1 MKEFKTIDEQI
12 ELLQKRNLA
21 IDSIEEAKA
30 FLLTQNYYNIING
43 YGNYFPHDG
52 DNYINNPNFK
62 EISKLYTFER
72 EIKQAIFQAIIDAET
87 HLKSIFSY
95 RFAELYQN
103 KPYAY
108 LDINCYDCAD
118 QKKRLNIVQNI
129 SNLGKLISKKE
140 KFGNNSIAHYIKKHN
155 DVPIWVLAGHLEFGD
170 LKYMLINSTT
180 SLQNSVA
187 RDLSSFIKVNINTT
201 EIFPP
206 ETMMSFIENINDVR
220 NICAHNNRLLDFKC
234 RRDSKFWNPLHSKY
248 QINKET
254 PRSTVYSVILSL
266 QCFLNQVEYGTLHKK
281 LLKRITNL
289 DNALKTITGNDILC
303 NLGFPNDWHKNT
315 KKITY

>member
-1 MKEFKTIDEQI
+1 MKEFKTIEQQI
-12 ELLQKRNLA
+12 ELLQRRNLV
-21 IDSIEEAKA
+21 IDDVEKAKS

-43 YGNYFPHDG
+43 YGNYFPHAG
-52 DNYINNPNFK
+52 DNYLGNPNFK
-62 EISKLYTFER
+62 EIAKLYTFER
-72 EIKQAIFQAIIDAET
+72 EIKQAIFQAIIDTET
-87 HLKSIFSY
+87 HLKSIFAH
-95 RFAELYQN
+95 RFAELHQN

-108 LDINCYDCAD
+108 LDMNCYDYTN
-118 QKKRLNIVQNI
+118 QKKRLNIARNI
-129 SNLGKLISKKE
+129 SKLDKLISKKGRL
-140 KFGNNSIAHYIKKHN
+140 GNNSISHYTQKYN

-187 RDLSSFIKVNINTT
+187 KDLSSFIKVNINTS

-254 PRSTVYSVILSL
+254 PRSTVYSVVLSL
-266 QCFLNQVEYGTLHKK
+266 QCFLSQVEYGMLHNK

-289 DNALKTITGNDILC
+289 DNALKTITGNDILYK
-303 NLGFPNDWHKNT
+303 LGFPNDWHKNT
-315 KKITY
+315 KKIIY